1 MKKILFTFSMIGMM
15 ISMNSCL
22 DSGEQTYTGNSE
34 FAYVT
39 RDNNGLI
46 YARTGSF
53 NMITS
58 PDLQSLIPENCYF
71 ISYSWS
77 SSNGYTPSSD
87 NFNLMNVSIL
97 GDPSETQIP
106 STSLIMGE
114 APEELTTPVTIYFP
128 PAFHSSNFFGDFWA
142 FSYRWKKKEGE
153 SATLKFYKAD
163 SSGNESGGSD
173 EVLIDIRLVKTGTGT
188 GTEKTQDDVIAVNL
202 SQLRYSL
209 GPLTGTTT
217 KNVPIRFRYYEE
229 GKTTPTTTNTSYFM
243 AVYVN

>member
-1 MKKILFTFSMIGMM
+1 MKKILLAFSMIGMM
-15 ISMNSCL
+15 ILMNSCL

-53 NMITS
+53 NMITA
-58 PDLQSLIPENCYF
+58 PELQLLTPENCYF

-77 SSNGYTPSSD
+77 SSNGITQSSD
-87 NFNLMNVSIL
+87 NFKLMNVSIL
-97 GDPSETQIP
+97 GNPAEDRIP
-106 STSLIMGE
+106 STSLIMNE

-128 PAFHSSNFFGDFWA
+128 PAYHSSNFFGDFWA

-153 SATLKFYKAD
+153 SATLQFYKAN
-163 SSGNESGGSD
+163 SSGNESGSSD
-173 EVLIDIRLVKTGTGT
+173 EVLIDIRLIKTGSGI

-202 SQLRYSL
+202 SQLRYLL

-229 GKTTPTTTNTSYFM
+229 GKTTPTTTTTSYFM